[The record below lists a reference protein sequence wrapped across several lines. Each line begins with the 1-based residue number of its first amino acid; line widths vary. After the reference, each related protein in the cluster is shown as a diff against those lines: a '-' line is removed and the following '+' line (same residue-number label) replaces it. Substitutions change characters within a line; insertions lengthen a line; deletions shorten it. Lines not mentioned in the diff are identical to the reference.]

1 VAIFEDRALRLP
13 ADTFLQI
20 NDQINTVMTRYEAFK
35 KGDYSIT
42 ANPVPAE
49 TSGPLSLID
58 LDEEQAQPQAA
69 SSTPANDLSGLFS
82 TPSPPQVTTTSS
94 NIPPNLFSLLNNP
107 SNFASPQP
115 MQHGSNGQQ
124 MAGFGGFNHSG
135 SPLGQTN
142 TPPAAIR
149 LGSTNSS
156 PAPNYFGNNAGPKG
170 PVPAFGGMGSLQ
182 QSPPQQSQ
190 SPFQSMQPQMV
201 GGSQMQPSP
210 AASSTPAPQQQQQQ
224 KKDPFADLA
233 GLF

>member
-1 VAIFEDRALRLP
+1 MYLEHTYLHHL

-35 KGDYSIT
+35 KGDYSVT
-42 ANPVPAE
+42 ANPIPAE
-49 TSGPLSLID
+49 SQGPLSLID
-58 LDEEQAQPQAA
+58 LDEEQPQPQAA

-82 TPSPPQVTTTSS
+82 APSPPQVTNTSS

-107 SNFASPQP
+107 SNFAAPQP

-124 MAGFGGFNHSG
+124 MPGFGFSQSG

-149 LGSTNSS
+149 LGSNNSS
-156 PAPNYFGNNAGPKG
+156 PAPNYFGNNTGPKG

-182 QSPPQQSQ
+182 QAPSPPQQSQ

-201 GGSQMQPSP
+201 GGSHLQPSP
-210 AASSTPAPQQQQQQ
+210 AASNTPGPQQT